1 MGNHRLD
8 KAEAFKTLGMSE
20 SKRLKVAALNLH
32 HPTAST
38 PFQKVGFLFLQNSF
52 HGRKNQKGIA
62 LIMVLWVVAI
72 LSVVVLE
79 FSFGMRTELNM
90 TRHFKDELQLYE
102 MAEGGVHR
110 AIVEMIYKRD
120 PGVQQKRKTLKAEEI
135 PADQMEWAT
144 DGKAYLL
151 SFTGGNVEVR
161 VTGEDGKVNIN
172 TVSESLLRKIVGNM
186 GLEGDA
192 RDIVV
197 DSIMDWRDPDD
208 FYRLN
213 GAENDYYRAL
223 QEPYDCKDGPLDSL
237 EELLLV
243 RGITAELYHGI
254 RRKDEEERVERI
266 GLKHIFSIYASGEQI
281 DINSATSLVMRMVLG
296 IPKQVSQ
303 LIVKAREEKPF
314 DNQQD
319 LVRRV
324 PEVAPFIG
332 EAGRF
337 IAYRLRT
344 PYYTIESKAKAGEGG
359 SVRGLKVIIRVDL
372 REKNGYKMIQWV
384 DAI

>member
-1 MGNHRLD
+1 
-8 KAEAFKTLGMSE
+8 MS
-20 SKRLKVAALNLH
+20 
-32 HPTAST
+32 
-38 PFQKVGFLFLQNSF
+38 Q
-52 HGRKNQKGIA
+52 RKNQRGIA
-62 LIMVLWVVAI
+62 LIMVLWIIAI

-79 FSFGMRTELNM
+79 FSFGMRTELNL

-110 AIVEMIYKRD
+110 AIVEMVYKRD
-120 PGVQQKRKTLKAEEI
+120 SKIQQKRKTLKTEEI

-144 DGKAYLL
+144 DGRAYLL
-151 SFTGGNVEVR
+151 SFTGGKVEVR

-186 GLEGDA
+186 GLEGEA

-197 DSIMDWRDPDD
+197 DSILDWRDPDD

-223 QEPYDCKDGPLDSL
+223 REPYDCKDGPLDSL

-243 RGITAELYHGI
+243 RGVTAELYHGI
-254 RRKDEEERVERI
+254 RRKDEEEKVERV
-266 GLKHIFSIYASGEQI
+266 GLKDIFSIYASGEQI

-296 IPKQVSQ
+296 LPKQVSE

-319 LVRRV
+319 LVQRV
-324 PEVAPFIG
+324 PEIVPFIG
-332 EAGRF
+332 EAARY
-337 IAYRLRT
+337 IAYRPRT
-344 PYYTIESKAKAGEGG
+344 PYYTIESKAKREEGG
-359 SVRGLKVIIRVDL
+359 SMRGLKAIIRVDL
-372 REKNGYKMIQWV
+372 REKNGYKIIQWV